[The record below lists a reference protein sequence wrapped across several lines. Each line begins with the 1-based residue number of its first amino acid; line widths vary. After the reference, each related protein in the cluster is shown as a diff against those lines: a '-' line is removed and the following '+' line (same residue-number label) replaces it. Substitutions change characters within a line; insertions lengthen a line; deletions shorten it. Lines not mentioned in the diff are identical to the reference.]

1 LCAPRKVIRF
11 FGGDLLGEPKSRGEA
26 VAKQSGFTI
35 LLADRESVF
44 REALGV
50 ALRAEPD
57 LEVVGEISDI
67 ELAFAEARRISP
79 DVILLDADL
88 PNGTLTE
95 AVSMLRECSSRS
107 RVFVLAREQDHDVL
121 AEVLEAGASGYET
134 KEATLSELIE
144 AVRTVG
150 RGGFSVPGS
159 MISTLLSGLAHRRRT
174 HDEALRRLSQLTPR
188 ERQVLALLAR
198 CGDTNR
204 IARDLVISPE
214 TARTHIQNV
223 LGKLGVHSRLEAAAF
238 VLENQILQ
246 DLMADGDGDSPS
258 ESESRTEEPSL
269 G

>member
-1 LCAPRKVIRF
+1 
-11 FGGDLLGEPKSRGEA
+11 
-26 VAKQSGFTI
+26 
-35 LLADRESVF
+35 
-44 REALGV
+44 
-50 ALRAEPD
+50 
-57 LEVVGEISDI
+57 
-67 ELAFAEARRISP
+67 
-79 DVILLDADL
+79 VILLDADL

-107 RVFVLAREQDHDVL
+107 RVFVLAGERDHDVL

-150 RGGFSVPGS
+150 RGGFSAPGS
-159 MISTLLSGLAHRRRT
+159 MISTLLSGLVHRRRT
-174 HDEALRRLSQLTPR
+174 HDGALRRLSQLTRR
-188 ERQVLALLAR
+188 ERQVLAMLAR

-246 DLMADGDGDSPS
+246 DLIADGDGGRPHEPQRTADEANLPRGDS
-258 ESESRTEEPSL
+258 
-269 G
+269 

>member
-1 LCAPRKVIRF
+1 MAEQNGV
-11 FGGDLLGEPKSRGEA
+11 
-26 VAKQSGFTI
+26 TI
-35 LLADRESVF
+35 ILADRECVF

-57 LEVVGEISDI
+57 LDVVGEISDI
-67 ELAFAEARRISP
+67 ELAFAEVRRTSP

-88 PNGTLTE
+88 ANGTLAE
-95 AVSMLRECSSRS
+95 AVLMLRECSSRS
-107 RVFVLAREQDHDVL
+107 RVFVLARERDHDAL

-144 AVRTVG
+144 ALRTVG

-159 MISTLLSGLAHRRRT
+159 MISTLVSGLVHGRRT
-174 HDEALRRLSQLTPR
+174 HDEALRRLSQLTRR

-238 VLENQILQ
+238 VLENKILQ
-246 DLMADGDGDSPS
+246 DLIADGNGGRPP
-258 ESESRTEEPSL
+258 EPQSIADEATL
-269 G
+269 SHGKS